1 MEDFYNN
8 LFLVYFDYMTKN
20 SKYNPDVV
28 KKAPQRSVYFP
39 TIEFKM
45 MNDNIDNNSCSIDNL
60 DYYSY
65 VYLQVS
71 IYTINDKNIDK
82 SIISDEL
89 SKLTNKFFLKIG
101 MLKTEQEDDAP
112 NSDQTVLRRIISY
125 EGKVYNKNYLIRK
138 M

>member
-8 LFLVYFDYMTKN
+8 LFLVYFNYMTKN

-71 IYTINDKNIDK
+71 IYTINDKDIDK

>member
-71 IYTINDKNIDK
+71 IYTINDKDIDK

>member
-71 IYTINDKNIDK
+71 IYTINDKDIDK

-89 SKLTNKFFLKIG
+89 SKLTNKFFLQIG